1 MLKEGIKMTNNEL
14 KEELQKLSKES
25 SVEELQ
31 KYIKDMIQ
39 VRGFRNSLLERM
51 CLLTE
56 EMGELAKEVRKTDKN
71 LAIDMNKQYSSNL
84 ENEITDVFICL
95 MGMCE
100 LIDMDI
106 VKGLKNKE
114 EINFNREWKL
124 KKMRIDKFLKMST
137 VIKRRTVANEAA
149 DGGRISVNGKTV
161 KPSYEVKTGDIVEIR
176 FGDKISKFEVLKIP
190 QRQSEPIETLIKMK
204 E

>member
-1 MLKEGIKMTNNEL
+1 MTNNEL
-14 KEELQKLSKES
+14 KEELGKLSKKS

-31 KYIKDMIQ
+31 KYIKDMIE

-56 EMGELAKEVRKTDKN
+56 EIGELAKEVRKTEKN
-71 LAIDMNKQYSSNL
+71 LAMDVNKQYSSNL

-106 VKGLKNKE
+106 VKGLKDKE
-114 EINFNREWKL
+114 EINFKREWKW
-124 KKMRIDKFLKMST
+124 KNSMRIDKFLKMAT

-161 KPSYEVKTGDIVEIR
+161 KPSYEVKVGDIVEIR
-176 FGDKISKFEVLKIP
+176 FGDKISKFEILRIP

>member
-1 MLKEGIKMTNNEL
+1 MTKNEL
-14 KEELQKLSKES
+14 KEELEQLNKKS

-39 VRGFRNSLLERM
+39 VRGFKNSLLERM

-71 LAIDMNKQYSSNL
+71 LAIDVNKQYSSNL

-106 VKGLKNKE
+106 VKGLKDKE
-114 EINFNREWKL
+114 EINFKREWK
-124 KKMRIDKFLKMST
+124 
-137 VIKRRTVANEAA
+137 
-149 DGGRISVNGKTV
+149 
-161 KPSYEVKTGDIVEIR
+161 
-176 FGDKISKFEVLKIP
+176 
-190 QRQSEPIETLIKMK
+190 
-204 E
+204 